1 MKKFLERFFLVFA
14 FVSTMSLISCGDDD
28 DEGGNGSSGI
38 YGTWVSTLDDG
49 EGVTVTFAKN
59 SMKLQWANESSS
71 ETEIYDSF
79 NYDESTHQITAH
91 HCKTI
96 YVYQGGSSESVEDD
110 YVNCYVNWVD
120 KNHITL
126 GDRPGEVWE
135 DYGTLTRQ

>member
-1 MKKFLERFFLVFA
+1 M
-14 FVSTMSLISCGDDD
+14 
-28 DEGGNGSSGI
+28 
-38 YGTWVSTLDDG
+38 
-49 EGVTVTFAKN
+49 VTVTFAKN
-59 SMKLQWANESSS
+59 SMKLQWADKSSS

-79 NYDESTHQITAH
+79 NYDESSHQITAH

>member
-1 MKKFLERFFLVFA
+1 
-14 FVSTMSLISCGDDD
+14 
-28 DEGGNGSSGI
+28 
-38 YGTWVSTLDDG
+38 
-49 EGVTVTFAKN
+49 
-59 SMKLQWANESSS
+59 MKLQWADESSS

-79 NYDESTHQITAH
+79 NYDESSHQITAH

-110 YVNCYVNWVD
+110 YVSCYVNWVD

-126 GDRPGEVWE
+126 GDSPGEVWE